1 MNKIIMLIGAA
12 ASGKTTAAPKIAAE
26 HKNAVILST
35 DKMRAELYGAE
46 NIQGNWQEIEAVLYE
61 RIKNAIKQNKNII
74 LDSTHFKKEYRAKII
89 KNFSKCSEFSAY
101 YFNYPFSVIYKR
113 NKERRRVV
121 PFNVLTTMYKELKK
135 APPTLAEGFKSITNI
150 CAGLNSVTYSRDI

>member
-12 ASGKTTAAPKIAAE
+12 ASGKSTAAPKIAAE
-26 HKNAVILST
+26 HQNAVILST

-46 NIQGNWQEIEAVLYE
+46 HIQGNWQEIEAVLYD

-89 KNFSKCSEFSAY
+89 KNFAKYSEFSAY
-101 YFNYPFSVIYKR
+101 FFNYPFSVIYKR
-113 NKERRRVV
+113 NKERARRV
-121 PFNVLTTMYKELKK
+121 PFEVLAAMYKELKK
-135 APPTLAEGFKSITNI
+135 APPLLSEGFKNI
-150 CAGLNSVTYSRDI
+150 IKVCDSLKSVH

>member
-12 ASGKTTAAPKIAAE
+12 ASGKSTAAPKIAAE
-26 HKNAVILST
+26 NNAVILST

-46 NIQGNWQEIEAVLYE
+46 HIQGYWPDIEALLYK

-74 LDSTHFKKEYRAKII
+74 LDSTHFKKQYRAKII
-89 KNFSKCSEFSAY
+89 KNFAKYSKFSAY

-113 NKERRRVV
+113 NKERARVV
-121 PFNVLTTMYKELKK
+121 PFNVLTAMYKELKK
-135 APPTLAEGFKSITNI
+135 APPTLAEGFKSIKKMYAN
-150 CAGLNSVTYSRDI
+150 